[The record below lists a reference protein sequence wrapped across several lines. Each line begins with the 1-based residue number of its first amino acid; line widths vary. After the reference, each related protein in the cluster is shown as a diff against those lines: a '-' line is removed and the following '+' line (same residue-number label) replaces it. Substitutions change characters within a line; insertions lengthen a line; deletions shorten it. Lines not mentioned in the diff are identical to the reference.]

1 MNKKSKFAAAIA
13 LAASTTFAQADTKTA
28 VLVHGAFS
36 DGSAWSEVIP
46 ILAENGLET
55 IAVQLP
61 MTSLSEDV
69 KFTQRA
75 INDAEGEIILVGH
88 SWGGVVITEAGVSE
102 KVSALV
108 YLSAFAPEKGK
119 HIHDILA
126 DAHGARG
133 IAHVPGLAN
142 PIADSTGFLRLSEAD
157 ILAYFA
163 PDISEKKAKLI
174 AATQGRVHASVLDH
188 APIAQAWDVKPTSY
202 IVTSQDQMIAPDVQ
216 RLMANLI
223 GAKVTEISASH
234 ASMISA
240 PKEVA
245 KVILEAAK

>member
-1 MNKKSKFAAAIA
+1 MNRKKQFAALIA
-13 LAASTTFAQADTKTA
+13 LAAFSALAQAETKTA

-36 DGSAWSEVIP
+36 DGSAWGEVIT

-69 KFTQRA
+69 SFTKRA
-75 INDAEGEIILVGH
+75 INDAEGEVILVGH

-102 KVSALV
+102 KVSSLV

-126 DAHGARG
+126 DAHDTRG

-142 PIADSTGFLRLSEAD
+142 PIADSSGFLRLSDAD
-157 ILAYFA
+157 IMAFFA
-163 PDISEKKAKLI
+163 PDISEKRAKII

-188 APIAQAWDVKPTSY
+188 APAAQAWSTKPTSY

-216 RLMANLI
+216 RLMAKQI
-223 GAKVTEISASH
+223 GAEVTEISASH